1 MAGYSP
7 GLAARAY
14 RRQRLHHRGSD
25 RRNRHARLLVSLCI
39 DDGGAVTNATEIATG
54 LTEVPG
60 GYDIRDVEQFLYRE
74 ARFADESDY
83 DSWEALW
90 TDDALY
96 WVPAGN
102 DSVDPMETMSVVY
115 DNRNRISTRL
125 KQLRT
130 GRRYAQAPP
139 SNLRRTISNVE
150 FLGGRSSTSGDTD
163 LEVGA
168 NFLVLESRARGNH
181 LWGGRVTYR
190 LRRVEGALRMSYKKV
205 VLVDK
210 DKPIPTMAF
219 LI

>member
-1 MAGYSP
+1 MARRATGIAP
-7 GLAARAY
+7 GAR
-14 RRQRLHHRGSD
+14 RRQRFHHRVGNGRD
-25 RRNRHARLLVSLCI
+25 RYARILVALRI
-39 DDGGAVTNATEIATG
+39 VDGGSVTNATEVADG
-54 LTEVPG
+54 LTAVPD
-60 GYDIRDVEQFLYRE
+60 GYDVRDVEQFLYRE

-102 DSVDPMETMSVVY
+102 DSADPMQQMSVIY

-139 SNLRRTISNVE
+139 SNLRRMISNIE
-150 FLGGRSSTSGDTD
+150 LLGGRAAASVGGTD

-190 LRRVEGALRMSYKKV
+190 LRRVDGALRMSYKKV
-205 VLVDK
+205 VLVDR
-210 DKPIPTMAF
+210 DKPI
-219 LI
+219 

>member
-1 MAGYSP
+1 M
-7 GLAARAY
+7 
-14 RRQRLHHRGSD
+14 
-25 RRNRHARLLVSLCI
+25 
-39 DDGGAVTNATEIATG
+39 TNAIQTADG
-54 LTEVPG
+54 LTAVPD
-60 GYDIRDVEQFLYRE
+60 GYDVREVEQFLYRE

-102 DSVDPMETMSVVY
+102 DSADPMEQMSVIY

-139 SNLRRTISNVE
+139 SNLRRLISNVE
-150 FLGGRSSTSGDTD
+150 LLGGREAASGGID

-168 NFLVLESRARGNH
+168 NFVVLESRARGNH
-181 LWGGRVTYR
+181 VWGGRVTYR
-190 LRRVEGALRMSYKKV
+190 LRRDEGTLRMSYKKV

-210 DKPIPTMAF
+210 DKPIPTMGF

>member
-1 MAGYSP
+1 M
-7 GLAARAY
+7 
-14 RRQRLHHRGSD
+14 
-25 RRNRHARLLVSLCI
+25 
-39 DDGGAVTNATEIATG
+39 TNATEVTDTLVDA
-54 LTEVPG
+54 PA
-60 GYDIRDVEQFLYRE
+60 GYDLREVEQFLYRE

-102 DSVDPMETMSVVY
+102 DDAHPLEQMSVIY

-139 SNLRRTISNVE
+139 SNLRRMINNVE
-150 FLGGRSSTSGDTD
+150 LLGGRNTPTGDTD
-163 LEVGA
+163 VEVGA

-181 LWGGRVTYR
+181 LWGGRATYR

-210 DKPIPTMAF
+210 DKPIPTMGF

>member
-1 MAGYSP
+1 
-7 GLAARAY
+7 
-14 RRQRLHHRGSD
+14 
-25 RRNRHARLLVSLCI
+25 
-39 DDGGAVTNATEIATG
+39 VTNAIEADTA
-54 LTEVPG
+54 LTAVPD
-60 GYDIRDVEQFLYRE
+60 GYDVREVEQFLYRE

-96 WVPAGN
+96 WVPAGSR
-102 DSVDPMETMSVVY
+102 DADPMEQMSVIY

-139 SNLRRTISNVE
+139 SNLRRLISNVE
-150 FLGGRSSTSGDTD
+150 LLGGRETASGGVD

-168 NFLVLESRARGNH
+168 NFVVVESRARGNH

-190 LRRVEGALRMSYKKV
+190 LRRDEGMLRMSYKKV

-210 DKPIPTMAF
+210 DKPIPTMGF